1 MQVPPQRTGPL
12 VGLKVLEIGHYIAA
26 PFCTRILAD
35 LGAEVIKVEP
45 PGGDPFRG
53 WGASV
58 NGHSVW
64 FSVHGRNKLSVVLDL
79 KRDRDT
85 VLRLAARADVLVE
98 NLRAG
103 GLERLGL
110 GPEALHAV
118 NPRLVI
124 ARISGYGQD
133 GPYRDKPAFGAIG
146 EAMGGIRHLTA
157 HPAGSSDLPPPRC
170 GISISD
176 DLAGLYAA
184 IGLLSALWQR
194 DVTGTGRGR
203 VVDVNLVDSVFSLM
217 EGMLPEYA
225 MDGRVRQPVGAAIE
239 TAAPTN
245 TYPCAD
251 GRWLCIAGNS
261 DLIFARLMAAIG
273 RPELARDP
281 VYATNAERCAHRGEL
296 DAAIAAWT
304 RTLPAQAGGG
314 AAGGCGCAVLTALR
328 HRRLRQRSAFPG
340 ARVGAAGGGSA
351 DRADAASWTGDS
363 AGRRAAGGGG
373 GVARPG
379 SGSAYRVRAA
389 DPVGIAVGG
398 PTGGAAEVAS
408 DTRWGIPIYRAQ
420 NLCISRFFNKL
431 LYHSTTLVDKTPA
444 NHKSAE
450 GACLAWFGH
459 ICSSWPSPP
468 VARAVRTPVRGR
480 GITLVARS
488 RWTAR
493 RSPAR

>member
-1 MQVPPQRTGPL
+1 MTIPPKRTGPL
-12 VGLKVLEIGHYIAA
+12 AGLKVLEIGHYIAA

-35 LGAEVIKVEP
+35 LGAEVIKIEP

-79 KRDRDT
+79 KRDRET
-85 VLRLAARADVLVE
+85 VLKLAARADVLVE

-103 GLERLGL
+103 GLERLNL

-118 NPRLVI
+118 NRRLVI

-194 DVTGTGRGR
+194 DVAGAERGR
-203 VVDVNLVDSVFSLM
+203 VIDVNLVDSVFSLM

-225 MDGRVRQPVGAAIE
+225 MDGRIRQPVGAAIE

-251 GRWLCIAGNS
+251 GRWLCVAGNS

-273 RPELARDP
+273 RAELASDP
-281 VYATNAERCAHRGEL
+281 AYATNALRCAHRGEL
-296 DAAIAAWT
+296 DAAIADWT
-304 RTLPAQAGGG
+304 RTLPAKEAEERLEGADVPCSRLFDIADCANDPHFLARGSVQEVMDPLIGRTLHPGPAIRLDGDAPEAVVGWTG
-314 AAGGCGCAVLTALR
+314 PAAGEHTAYVLGEL
-328 HRRLRQRSAFPG
+328 L
-340 ARVGAAGGGSA
+340 GG
-351 DRADAASWTGDS
+351 
-363 AGRRAAGGGG
+363 
-373 GVARPG
+373 
-379 SGSAYRVRAA
+379 
-389 DPVGIAVGG
+389 
-398 PTGGAAEVAS
+398 
-408 DTRWGIPIYRAQ
+408 
-420 NLCISRFFNKL
+420 
-431 LYHSTTLVDKTPA
+431 
-444 NHKSAE
+444 
-450 GACLAWFGH
+450 
-459 ICSSWPSPP
+459 
-468 VARAVRTPVRGR
+468 
-480 GITLVARS
+480 
-488 RWTAR
+488 
-493 RSPAR
+493 

>member
-1 MQVPPQRTGPL
+1 MTIPPKRTGPL

-58 NGHSVW
+58 NGNSVW

-85 VLRLAARADVLVE
+85 VLKLAARADVLVE

-103 GLERLGL
+103 GLERLNL

-118 NPRLVI
+118 NRRLVI

-194 DVTGTGRGR
+194 DVAGSARGR

-273 RPELARDP
+273 RQELASDP
-281 VYATNAERCAHRGEL
+281 AYATNALRCAHRGDL
-296 DAAIAAWT
+296 DTAIADWT
-304 RTLPAQAGGG
+304 RTLPAKVAEERLEGADVPCSRLFDIADCANDPHFLARGSVQEVMDPLIGRTLHPGPAIRLDGDAPEAVVGWTG
-314 AAGGCGCAVLTALR
+314 PAAGEHTAYVLGEL
-328 HRRLRQRSAFPG
+328 L
-340 ARVGAAGGGSA
+340 AG
-351 DRADAASWTGDS
+351 
-363 AGRRAAGGGG
+363 
-373 GVARPG
+373 
-379 SGSAYRVRAA
+379 
-389 DPVGIAVGG
+389 
-398 PTGGAAEVAS
+398 
-408 DTRWGIPIYRAQ
+408 
-420 NLCISRFFNKL
+420 
-431 LYHSTTLVDKTPA
+431 
-444 NHKSAE
+444 
-450 GACLAWFGH
+450 
-459 ICSSWPSPP
+459 
-468 VARAVRTPVRGR
+468 
-480 GITLVARS
+480 
-488 RWTAR
+488 
-493 RSPAR
+493 